1 MWGGSQF
8 LTFVPF
14 HGRWF
19 TLLYIS
25 LFTIR
30 SLVSKIH
37 HAFFL
42 ITLLWILIPS
52 NILTYWLSSP
62 FTLVNIHTK
71 YSSPY
76 LSPLPNKIL
85 FIQIQY

>member
-42 ITLLWILIPS
+42 ITLLYASEYTYKIFLLISLSITKQNSFHSISVLILKLIKLM
-52 NILTYWLSSP
+52 NKKFP
-62 FTLVNIHTK
+62 F
-71 YSSPY
+71 
-76 LSPLPNKIL
+76 
-85 FIQIQY
+85 